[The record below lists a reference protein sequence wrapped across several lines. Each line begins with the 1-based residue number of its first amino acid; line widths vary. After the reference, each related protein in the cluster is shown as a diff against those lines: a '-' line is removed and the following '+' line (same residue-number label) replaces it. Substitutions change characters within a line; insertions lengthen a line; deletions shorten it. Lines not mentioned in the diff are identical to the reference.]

1 MSPENKTATCQAC
14 HKPIRGR
21 SDKKFCN
28 DYCRNTF
35 NNNLKASTNNLVRN
49 INNTLGKNRRIL
61 EGIFTKEEEITKTTK
76 EKLLQKGFQFKFFTH
91 TYTNKKGNVYF
102 FCYDLGYLP
111 LEKDWYLL
119 VKRKDP
125 DDKNRTIKTGR

>member
-1 MSPENKTATCQAC
+1 MLPENQTATCQTC
-14 HKPIRGR
+14 QKPIRGR

-35 NNNLKASTNNLVRN
+35 NNNLKASANNLVRN

-61 EGIFTKEEEITKTTK
+61 ESLFEKEEEITKTTK

-119 VKRKDP
+119 VKRKEGDER
-125 DDKNRTIKTGR
+125 KGVKSGL

>member
-1 MSPENKTATCQAC
+1 MLPENQTATCQTC
-14 HKPIRGR
+14 QKPIRGR

-35 NNNLKASTNNLVRN
+35 NNNLKASANNLVRN

-61 EGIFTKEEEITKTTK
+61 ESLFEKEEEITKTTK

-119 VKRKDP
+119 VKRKEP
-125 DDKNRTIKTGR
+125 GDKTRKPKSEG

>member
-1 MSPENKTATCQAC
+1 MLPENQTATCQTC
-14 HKPIRGR
+14 QKPIRGR

-35 NNNLKASTNNLVRN
+35 NNNLKASANNLVRN

-61 EGIFTKEEEITKTTK
+61 ESLFEKEEEITKTTK

-91 TYTNKKGNVYF
+91 TYINKKGNVYF

-111 LEKDWYLL
+111 LERDWYLL
-119 VKRKDP
+119 VKRKESGE
-125 DDKNRTIKTGR
+125 KTGKPKSEG

>member
-1 MSPENKTATCQAC
+1 MLPENQTATCQTC

-35 NNNLKASTNNLVRN
+35 NNNLKASANNLVRN
-49 INNTLGKNRRIL
+49 INNSLGKNRRIL
-61 EGIFTKEEEITKTTK
+61 ESLFEKEEEITKTTK
-76 EKLLQKGFQFKFFTH
+76 QKLLEKGFQFKFFTH
-91 TYTNKKGNVYF
+91 TYTNKRGNVYF

-119 VKRKDP
+119 VKRKEH
-125 DDKNRTIKTGR
+125 DDKTG